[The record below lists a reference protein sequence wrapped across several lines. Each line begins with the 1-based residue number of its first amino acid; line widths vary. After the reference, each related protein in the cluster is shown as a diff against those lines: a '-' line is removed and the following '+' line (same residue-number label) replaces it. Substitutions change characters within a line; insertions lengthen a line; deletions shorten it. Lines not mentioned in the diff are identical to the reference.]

1 MIIRYLEKQT
11 VKPRDCKMFQSWMAF
26 NWLAIQGLRTSRLF
40 IWLVLVCNL
49 NTVESIQLL
58 CIRMKEKKNEPKRLK
73 NSFFYDKLDYCWFSH
88 EVIKN
93 SHWRKFDAP
102 EFFLSWSIRA
112 AENEYSNQF
121 LLRKGSSLFCD
132 HSEPEFLSFCVMR
145 HSWRRWEL
153 SRTRR
158 LKKWLIW
165 GDHTLEKVLL

>member
-1 MIIRYLEKQT
+1 MPYKGS
-11 VKPRDCKMFQSWMAF
+11 V
-26 NWLAIQGLRTSRLF
+26 LAVCLF
-40 IWLVLVCNL
+40 GWFWFAIW
-49 NTVESIQLL
+49 IQLSL
-58 CIRMKEKKNEPKRLK
+58 FNFFASGWKRKTNEPKRLK

-145 HSWRRWEL
+145 HSNWRRWEL

-165 GDHTLEKVLL
+165 GEGEGFCYVNSCHTLEKVLL